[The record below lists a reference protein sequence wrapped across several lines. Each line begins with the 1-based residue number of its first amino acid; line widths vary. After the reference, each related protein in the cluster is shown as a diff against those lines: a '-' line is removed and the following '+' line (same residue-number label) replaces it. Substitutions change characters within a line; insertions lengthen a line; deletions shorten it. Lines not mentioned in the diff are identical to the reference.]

1 MCQHTCSI
9 YTEHV
14 FIHIYICLVY
24 NIGHV
29 SLMCEDTCM
38 HIAYT
43 DHLFI
48 MCEYT
53 CLVRDTCPGLAPVF
67 CPPIWPLAPP
77 CWSPHKNCPR
87 PSHRRAAA
95 ACRPADSCS
104 RNTARGTLVV
114 LTRGFGPLQ
123 SFIKVVRGS
132 TQILLIFF
140 IRQQVLLYH
149 LEKLSHSKK
158 ENPTTNNC
166 ACI

>member
-14 FIHIYICLVY
+14 FIQIYICLVY

-43 DHLFI
+43 EHLFI

-104 RNTARGTLVV
+104 LHTARGTLVV
-114 LTRGFGPLQ
+114 LTRGFGPSQ
-123 SFIKVVRGS
+123 SFINKGS
-132 TQILLIFF
+132 PWFNADSVDIFYTATSF
-140 IRQQVLLYH
+140 IISSR
-149 LEKLSHSKK
+149 KTFPFKK
-158 ENPTTNNC
+158 RKPYDQ
-166 ACI
+166 

>member
-43 DHLFI
+43 EHLFI

-53 CLVRDTCPGLAPVF
+53 CLVRGHVSWPGSCVLPPYLAARSSLLIPAQKLSAAFTSPRSCSLQTCRQLQPEHCTRHTGCLNKR
-67 CPPIWPLAPP
+67 IWTITIIYKG
-77 CWSPHKNCPR
+77 SPWFN
-87 PSHRRAAA
+87 
-95 ACRPADSCS
+95 ADSVDIFY
-104 RNTARGTLVV
+104 TAT
-114 LTRGFGPLQ
+114 
-123 SFIKVVRGS
+123 SFIISSRK
-132 TQILLIFF
+132 TFPF
-140 IRQQVLLYH
+140 
-149 LEKLSHSKK
+149 KK
-158 ENPTTNNC
+158 RKPYDQ
-166 ACI
+166 

>member
-43 DHLFI
+43 EHLFI

-53 CLVRDTCPGLAPVF
+53 CLVRARVLAWLLCSAPLSGRSLLPADPRTKTVRGLHIAAQLQPAD
-67 CPPIWPLAPP
+67 LQT
-77 CWSPHKNCPR
+77 
-87 PSHRRAAA
+87 AAA
-95 ACRPADSCS
+95 
-104 RNTARGTLVV
+104 GTL
-114 LTRGFGPLQ
+114 
-123 SFIKVVRGS
+123 
-132 TQILLIFF
+132 
-140 IRQQVLLYH
+140 H
-149 LEKLSHSKK
+149 AAHWLS
-158 ENPTTNNC
+158 
-166 ACI
+166 